1 MGKEAI
7 YNKVVQILSDY
18 LKLEENEI
26 TKESHMVNDVGIDS
40 LALVELGFKFSEEF
54 NIPMIQPTEDNM
66 VIENL
71 VSNIDDLIQK
81 N

>member
-1 MGKEAI
+1 MEKETI
-7 YNKVVQILSDY
+7 YNTLVQIISDY
-18 LKLEENEI
+18 LKLDENEI
-26 TKESHMVNDVGIDS
+26 SKDSHMVNDIGVDS
-40 LALVELGFKFSEEF
+40 LALVELGFKFSEAF

-71 VSNIDDLIQK
+71 VSNIDDLVNK